1 MDEFSLLYMS
11 RGGELVFIS
20 HKEKHQ
26 EKDKSSDFA
35 TLLNCTL
42 FC

>member
-20 HKEKHQ
+20 HKEKHR
-26 EKDKSSDFA
+26 KK
-35 TLLNCTL
+35 TKVVILLHS
-42 FC
+42 